1 MIAGMN
7 VQQKLDTGI
16 PVLFYL
22 SKIYVR
28 QIHQGRMLIARL
40 RFYFFH
46 LNLKRRL
53 WLRSVGMTLL
63 FRVFPCRILGSKP
76 LNSFFILELIF
87 SWDA

>member
-1 MIAGMN
+1 MKKIR
-7 VQQKLDTGI
+7 
-16 PVLFYL
+16 YSL
-22 SKIYVR
+22 SYFTAYVANP
-28 QIHQGRMLIARL
+28 LIARL

-76 LNSFFILELIF
+76 LHSFFILELIF